1 MTFYCTKLCL
11 LYSSLHSW
19 PEKKKKEAI
28 LGLGLNVAFWLVEL
42 KLIVFCADP
51 GGPLSW
57 VDSRTGKAEKEDVC
71 SEAKGETRG
80 ASTSGG
86 DIVRD
91 LHEGPEILV

>member
-1 MTFYCTKLCL
+1 M
-11 LYSSLHSW
+11 
-19 PEKKKKEAI
+19 
-28 LGLGLNVAFWLVEL
+28 VES
-42 KLIVFCADP
+42 KLIVLCADP
-51 GGPLSW
+51 GGPLSR

-71 SEAKGETRG
+71 SETKGETGG